1 MRTRRFRTE
10 SQDYDGVD
18 ESRASCYRWTAFVVF
33 FASGFAAL
41 LYQVIWQR
49 LLVFFSGADVYS
61 VTLIVTTF
69 MAGLGLGN
77 LVGGYVADLLSRRTN
92 LVLFIAAEV
101 AILIFGLLSKGFFY
115 DFLYTRHPELG
126 QSNWLLWIVLFCS
139 LLWPTFFMGVSLPL
153 LAKALTR
160 DVGEAAPT
168 IGRLYGINTLG
179 AAVGALVTTW
189 ILLPQLG
196 LEQTLTVGAALNFA
210 CACALILLI
219 ISILNQPE
227 ASRVTADLRQQA
239 PNPFPP
245 QTADSA
251 EFTFGT
257 WLLLYVLSGFIAL
270 SLEILWLRLL
280 SVMLKCTAFAF
291 GTMLTIYLGGLGL
304 GAIAGTNFVQRSRR
318 PASMF
323 LALQTLVAVS
333 AGIGIVLLVSHSAEF
348 LIPNLSTYF
357 GIRDP
362 LNVSLALNG
371 ILSWWQNQAVP
382 PDTST
387 EIGRFVLFFGVVP
400 LFLILPATTLMGLS
414 FPYLQKAV
422 QHDIDKIGRR
432 VGALQVANILGCMA
446 GASLTGLALLNQFG
460 TAVTLKIV
468 ISLASI
474 FVALWLRNI
483 FRMRIG
489 SVAFALALM
498 AIAFVALPSAQTLW
512 SRLHGAAPSRV
523 VFAED
528 GSGVSLMRDDGTE
541 SNPYI
546 TVFVNGLGYSW
557 IPYGDIHTVLGAL
570 PLLVHP
576 DPRDIAV
583 IGLGSGDT
591 LFSIGGRPEVRSIRC
606 IEILRPQLPNLRQL
620 SMTHPDP
627 GLLKLLEDKRVEHLS
642 GDGRAYLMRS
652 ELRFDLIEA
661 DAQWP
666 TTAYAGNVYSREYF
680 ELLKSRLKVGG
691 FAVTWVPTERI
702 HQTFVRVF
710 PYVLRFGD
718 NVDVGSSQPIAFDPA
733 NVYAQGQQKFVH
745 DYFAEAG
752 IDVEAMVKDYLQPGK
767 ITAYGPDATRPETAD
782 IDTDLFPRDEFDYHR
797 SRK

>member
-1 MRTRRFRTE
+1 MRDEQFI
-10 SQDYDGVD
+10 
-18 ESRASCYRWTAFVVF
+18 ESRMSWYRWIAFVVF
-33 FASGFAAL
+33 FVSGFAAL

-77 LVGGYVADLLSRRTN
+77 LVGGYVADRLPRRTN
-92 LVLFIAAEV
+92 LVLFIVAELG
-101 AILIFGLLSKGFFY
+101 ILIFGLLSKGFFY
-115 DFLYTRHPELG
+115 DFLYTRHPELA
-126 QSNWLLWIVLFCS
+126 QSSWLLWIVLFCS

-160 DVGEAAPT
+160 DVREAAPT

-179 AAVGALVTTW
+179 AAVGALITTW
-189 ILLPQLG
+189 ILVPRLG
-196 LEQTLTVGAALNFA
+196 LEQTLKVGAALNFG
-210 CACALILLI
+210 CAGALVLLV
-219 ISILNQPE
+219 ISIRKQPD
-227 ASRVTADLRQQA
+227 ASPAMAELREPE
-239 PNPFPP
+239 PNPSSSE
-245 QTADSA
+245 TVESA
-251 EFTFGT
+251 GFTFGT

-280 SVMLKCTAFAF
+280 TVMLKCTAFTF
-291 GTMLTIYLGGLGL
+291 GTMLTIYLGGLSL
-304 GAIAGTNFVQRSRR
+304 GAIAGTKFVQTSRR
-318 PASMF
+318 PVSVF
-323 LALQTLVAVS
+323 LALQTLVAVF
-333 AGIGIVLLVSHSAEF
+333 AGIAIVLLVSPTAES
-348 LIPNLSTYF
+348 LIPNLTTYF
-357 GIRDP
+357 GVRDP

-371 ILSWWQNQAVP
+371 ILAWWRNQAVP
-382 PDTST
+382 AETLAET
-387 EIGRFVLFFGVVP
+387 GRFVLFVVVVP
-400 LFLILPATTLMGLS
+400 LVLILPATTLMGLS

-422 QHDIDKIGRR
+422 QHDIHKIGRR

-446 GASLTGLALLNQFG
+446 GASLTGLTLLNQFG

-468 ISLASI
+468 IGLASI
-474 FVALWLRNI
+474 FAALWMRNI
-483 FRMRIG
+483 FKTRVG

-498 AIAFVALPSAQTLW
+498 VVAFVALPSAQTLW

-591 LFSIGGRPEVRSIRC
+591 LFSIGGRPEVQSIRC
-606 IEILRPQLPNLRQL
+606 IEILRPQLENLRQL
-620 SMTHPDP
+620 VQTHPDP
-627 GLLKLLEDKRVEHLS
+627 GVLKLLEDKRVQHLA
-642 GDGRAYLMRS
+642 GDGRAYLMRT

-666 TTAYAGNVYSREYF
+666 TTAYAGNFYSREYF
-680 ELLKSRLKVGG
+680 ELVKSRLKVGG
-691 FAVTWVPTERI
+691 FAVTWAPTERA
-702 HQTFVRVF
+702 HQTFLSVF

-718 NVDVGSSQPIAFDPA
+718 NVDVGSLQPISFDPA
-733 NVYAQGQQKFVH
+733 KVSAEGQEKFVH

-752 IDVEAMVKDYLQPGK
+752 IDVDAMIKDYLQPGK
-767 ITAYGPDATRPETAD
+767 VTAYGPDAPRPDPAT
-782 IDTDLFPRDEFDYHR
+782 INTDLFPRDEFDYHR
-797 SRK
+797 SGK